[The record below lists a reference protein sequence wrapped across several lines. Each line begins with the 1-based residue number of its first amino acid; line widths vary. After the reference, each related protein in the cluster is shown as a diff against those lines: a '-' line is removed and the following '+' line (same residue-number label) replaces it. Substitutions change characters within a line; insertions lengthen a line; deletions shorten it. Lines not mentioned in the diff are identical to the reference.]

1 MGKLLTIALLGG
13 TFLVARAAQRKHL
26 PWVFEVPA
34 SIVWGAGMWYWL
46 VESDTRT
53 AFGLACVQA
62 AIFCAYKAWT
72 ELSKMWR

>member
-13 TFLVARAAQRKHL
+13 TFLIARTARGKCL
-26 PWVFEVPA
+26 PWVLEVPF
-34 SIVWGAGMWYWL
+34 SLLWGAGMWYWL
-46 VESDTRT
+46 VESDTRMT
-53 AFGLACVQA
+53 LGLLCVQA